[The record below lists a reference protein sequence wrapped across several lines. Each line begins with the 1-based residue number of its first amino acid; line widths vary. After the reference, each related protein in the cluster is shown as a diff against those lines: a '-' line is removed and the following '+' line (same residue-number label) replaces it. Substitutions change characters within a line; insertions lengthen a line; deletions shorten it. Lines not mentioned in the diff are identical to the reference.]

1 MTVWADW
8 RQVILLGASLGTSL
22 LVTDLGV
29 IFSFLG
35 ATSSTMVSLIL
46 PGAAYYNMHVG
57 ETKGASWKL
66 YGSLFILGLGCLI
79 TPVCLA
85 FLFV

>member
-1 MTVWADW
+1 MQLA
-8 RQVILLGASLGTSL
+8 LLGTSLGTAL
-22 LVTDLGV
+22 LVTDLGI

-35 ATSSTMVSLIL
+35 ATSSTFVSLIL
-46 PGAAYYNMHVG
+46 PGAAYYKMHAAD
-57 ETKGASWKL
+57 EFKSSTLSWRL
-66 YGSLFILGLGCLI
+66 GGSLFILVLGCLV